1 MTTRTLLLLIV
12 ATAALAGCQQ
22 NNDDEP
28 FTFIDTEVQRV
39 VLYDVR
45 TSGMGGSNLYLTRE
59 GEAWVQIVQP
69 AAEYFDEQRYR
80 FRLGD
85 DQLEQILQAVSADE
99 LAALAIRRRPA
110 VPDGSNAVIGLTLST
125 GEEIMVRR
133 KPSTAPLPAFDR
145 PYLLLKD
152 AALNAPKTEPLYEG
166 RFQWRWRPEGFEPRT
181 QPAP

>member
-1 MTTRTLLLLIV
+1 MTTRIPLLLIV
-12 ATAALAGCQQ
+12 AAATLAGCQQ

-28 FTFIDTEVQRV
+28 FTFADTEVQRV

-59 GEAWVQIVQP
+59 GEAWVQMVQP

-80 FRLGD
+80 FQLGD
-85 DQLEQILQAVSADE
+85 DQLERILRAVSEDD
-99 LAALAIRRRPA
+99 LAALAVRRRPA
-110 VPDGSNAVIGLTLST
+110 VPDGSNAVIGVTLST
-125 GEEIMVRR
+125 GEQIMVRR
-133 KPSTAPLPAFDR
+133 KATSPPLPAFDR

-166 RFQWRWRPEGFEPRT
+166 RFQWRWRPEGFEPQTR
-181 QPAP
+181 PES